1 MGCDGGLPD
10 QAFEYV
16 IKNGGLDTEASYPY
30 VARVWYPPS
39 LSLLSFPSLPLS
51 LLTYISPTQDESCQY
66 SSKTIGTTCKSYV
79 DIESKSESQLQ
90 VASATIGPISVGID
104 ASHLSFQVS
113 PTSHVIIM

>member
-39 LSLLSFPSLPLS
+39 LSLPSLPFLS
-51 LLTYISPTQDESCQY
+51 PSL
-66 SSKTIGTTCKSYV
+66 
-79 DIESKSESQLQ
+79 
-90 VASATIGPISVGID
+90 
-104 ASHLSFQVS
+104 
-113 PTSHVIIM
+113 PTSLPHRMKAAITLLRVLVLLVKVMST